1 MKLYEAKLKS
11 EKGITKVSL
20 VQNPAVETKLSYFAT
35 ETETPVYFVNQEK
48 QVIYSVAMR
57 PDKHI
62 FRKDVN
68 GEPANVFFSAET
80 VEQCQQ
86 SYFKNNG
93 NASTNL
99 NHDTKDTDG
108 IYPFESWIVADE
120 AQDKSYFM
128 NIEAKKGDW
137 IMGFKIENKEV
148 WDNFIKTG
156 EIDGLSIEA
165 FLDYE
170 ITNPQINMNT
180 EKTKENFFTHLKN
193 FFYDETKEE
202 EKEKMEEVPA
212 GDEQPKEGEGTVEQW
227 KQKYELLEAE
237 NADLKEKIAT
247 MEAKEVEDGT
257 ELETMKAEIK
267 SVKEQ
272 FESFKAE
279 QIAIKNV
286 PAEEKK
292 DFSKMTPLEKFR
304 ANK

>member
-35 ETETPVYFVNQEK
+35 ETETPVYFINEEK

-68 GEPANVFFSAET
+68 GEPANVYFSAET

-86 SYFKNNG
+86 SYFKNNA

-99 NHDTKDTDG
+99 NHDAKDTDG
-108 IYPFESWIVADE
+108 IFPFESWIVADE
-120 AQDKSYFM
+120 NQDKSNFM
-128 NIEAKKGDW
+128 KIEAKKGDW

-148 WDNFIKTG
+148 WEKFIKTG

-193 FFYDETKEE
+193 FFMDEPKEE
-202 EKEKMEEVPA
+202 EVVNMEDAPA
-212 GDEQPKEGEGTVEQW
+212 TDEAPAEAVETVEQW
-227 KQKYELLEAE
+227 KEKYELLEAE
-237 NADLKEKIAT
+237 NADLKEKLST
-247 MEAKEVEDGT
+247 LEAKAVEEGA
-257 ELETMKAEIK
+257 ELETMKAEIEK
-267 SVKEQ
+267 VKQEVDT
-272 FESFKAE
+272 FKAE
-279 QIAIKNV
+279 AIAIKNV
-286 PAEEKK
+286 PNEEKK

-304 ANK
+304 LNK